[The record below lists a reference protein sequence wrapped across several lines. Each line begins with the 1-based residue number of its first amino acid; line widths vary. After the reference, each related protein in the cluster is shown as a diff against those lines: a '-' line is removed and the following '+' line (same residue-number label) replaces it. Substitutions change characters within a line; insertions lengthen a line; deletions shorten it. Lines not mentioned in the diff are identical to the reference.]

1 MSHQH
6 DRSCLHE
13 TETMHDA
20 FYGEDKTPW
29 PPHAFGVVNNEIS
42 WLKRLWFL
50 VSNPFTYVFM
60 GKIRW

>member
-1 MSHQH
+1 
-6 DRSCLHE
+6 
-13 TETMHDA
+13 MHDA
-20 FYGEDKTPW
+20 FYGDDKTPW
-29 PPHAFGVVNNEIS
+29 PPHAFGVVNKEVS